1 MNRIDIELSRREQK
15 QHALALMKE
24 VRELESRI
32 QPTDTG
38 HIITTTNVL
47 MDRIEEILDRLAEGK

>member
-1 MNRIDIELSRREQK
+1 MNRREQK

-24 VRELESRI
+24 VRELESRV

-38 HIITTTNVL
+38 HIITTANVL
-47 MDRIEEILDRLAEGK
+47 MDRIEEILYKLDEEK